1 MQPDPDPAS
10 DPAPKPGTRAGTR
23 VGTLDAR
30 ARVLQLWRGLDRGTS
45 AVLSVWRRPAVTA
58 SVTLVVFAAAL
69 ALIHRELSAYQLA
82 DLERAFREL
91 GWGAVALAVL
101 AALASYLALGF
112 NDRFVLEIL
121 GKRLPQGRTLRASF
135 AAYALAKTL
144 GWSWATAGPAR
155 QRLYRRWGLTPQEV
169 GSLSFLTGL
178 AVPVAAL
185 AVAGLGLVAGGGEVA
200 RHGPVPMPVWL
211 LAGLLLLV
219 PAAGWL
225 AASHRFAGRRADMG
239 GTPVRIPPPR
249 RAAAHL
255 AALLLDRIGAATVLF
270 VLLPDHGGWSFPAFL
285 AVFVLAGMLG
295 ALSGAPG
302 GLGVFE
308 AVILTLSPVSQ
319 DTPGAAVALL
329 VYRLVYNVV
338 PLMVATTILGAD
350 HAAPAAR
357 PAARAAR
364 RLGSAA
370 FVMAPQILAVLVFV
384 AGLVLLGSVATPSV
398 TRRVLLLEGL
408 DLRLVSAG
416 AHLMAGA
423 VGVLLLAAAAG
434 LWQRSRAASR
444 LVAGLL
450 GLAAV
455 LALLKGLDW
464 EEAAGLMVVLALL
477 ASVRGAFERTAGTGH
492 GLASLSPAWL
502 AAVGGA
508 VLATLWLAGFAHQG
522 IRPGPA
528 LLADLSADNDAAR
541 AARAV
546 LAACLALAALV
557 AQAAWARLR
566 PARRG
571 QAPLGTAAV
580 AAAMRGGDQVRPDAN
595 LAFLGDKRLYW
606 SASGRSFVMVRDRPG
621 RWIAYGAPV
630 GLAVEQAALASSVAA
645 EAEAAGCAL
654 IWYAVPGRMLPVLDA
669 LGLETRRVGA
679 SAIVALDDP
688 AVPAEVQLAQ
698 RWLAAQ
704 GWRFEILA
712 PGTAGPVMGEL
723 EAASQAWLAAGGRRE
738 RSFSLGAFDPAYLV
752 RFPLA
757 LLRDAA
763 GTVQGFASLWTTPGG
778 RDLAVDL
785 FRWRPQADGLEA
797 ELAGALVRLV
807 AGWARETGWQRLDLG
822 MTPDPLPATS
832 PGLMARLA
840 HAIQDE
846 GGAAHG
852 LVGLEAVKHA
862 LNPQWEAL
870 HVAAPSDALF
880 GTALMDVAILTAGA
894 FSGPHKEPP
903 RQG

>member
-1 MQPDPDPAS
+1 MLPDPAPAR
-10 DPAPKPGTRAGTR
+10 DPAPEVATGH
-23 VGTLDAR
+23 AR
-30 ARVLQLWRGLDRGTS
+30 ARLLQLWGGLDRAAS

-58 SVTLVVFAAAL
+58 SVTLVVFAIAL
-69 ALIHRELSAYQLA
+69 FLIHRELSAYQLA

-112 NDRFVLEIL
+112 NDRFVLEML

-178 AVPVAAL
+178 AVPIAAL
-185 AVAGLGLVAGGGEVA
+185 AVAGLGLIAGGSEVA
-200 RHGPVPMPVWL
+200 RHGPGPMPVWL
-211 LAGLLLLV
+211 LVGVVLLA

-225 AASHRFAGRRADMG
+225 AASARFGGRKADMG
-239 GTPVRIPPPR
+239 GTPVRIPAPR

-285 AVFVLAGMLG
+285 AVFVLAGLLG

-338 PLMVATTILGAD
+338 PLMVATAILGAD

-364 RLGSAA
+364 RIGSAA

-384 AGLVLLGSVATPSV
+384 AGLLLLGSVATPSA

-416 AHLMAGA
+416 AHLLAGV

-434 LWQRSRAASR
+434 LWQRSRAAWQ

-477 ASVRGAFERTAGTGH
+477 TSMRGAFERAVGARAGQ
-492 GLASLSPAWL
+492 GLSGLPVGWL

-508 VLATLWLAGFAHQG
+508 VLATVWLALP
-522 IRPGPA
+522 IRV
-528 LLADLSADNDAAR
+528 S
-541 AARAV
+541 
-546 LAACLALAALV
+546 
-557 AQAAWARLR
+557 
-566 PARRG
+566 
-571 QAPLGTAAV
+571 
-580 AAAMRGGDQVRPDAN
+580 
-595 LAFLGDKRLYW
+595 
-606 SASGRSFVMVRDRPG
+606 
-621 RWIAYGAPV
+621 
-630 GLAVEQAALASSVAA
+630 
-645 EAEAAGCAL
+645 
-654 IWYAVPGRMLPVLDA
+654 
-669 LGLETRRVGA
+669 
-679 SAIVALDDP
+679 
-688 AVPAEVQLAQ
+688 
-698 RWLAAQ
+698 
-704 GWRFEILA
+704 A
-712 PGTAGPVMGEL
+712 PGW
-723 EAASQAWLAAGGRRE
+723 S
-738 RSFSLGAFDPAYLV
+738 S
-752 RFPLA
+752 
-757 LLRDAA
+757 
-763 GTVQGFASLWTTPGG
+763 
-778 RDLAVDL
+778 
-785 FRWRPQADGLEA
+785 
-797 ELAGALVRLV
+797 
-807 AGWARETGWQRLDLG
+807 
-822 MTPDPLPATS
+822 
-832 PGLMARLA
+832 
-840 HAIQDE
+840 
-846 GGAAHG
+846 
-852 LVGLEAVKHA
+852 
-862 LNPQWEAL
+862 
-870 HVAAPSDALF
+870 
-880 GTALMDVAILTAGA
+880 
-894 FSGPHKEPP
+894 
-903 RQG
+903 